1 MSFDLTGLSC
11 SPSFAY
17 SFNLHFFVC
26 QSFCIIR
33 VGPGFQGGHGVGVES
48 YKEEFPYSGVRDGLD
63 LRAPQTSN

>member
-1 MSFDLTGLSC
+1 MDSDIYDILGSC
-11 SPSFAY
+11 SFAY